1 MNEQST
7 AKEGK
12 WKSFFCLL
20 AHGKIAWGFVAIGYI
35 ISLASGAIA
44 LQFSNKMGDL
54 VAGDFSM
61 GTLYGFIWMT
71 ALYALFNG
79 LSNIVM
85 TIAQTKSVK
94 NLRTVLWN
102 KLMRLPSSH
111 PMSSKSSE
119 MLSTI
124 TVDATTSMTYV
135 LMCLVG
141 IPTAIYFV
149 VLAAIQAASMSTR
162 FLIPIFCLVPVY
174 VVYGII
180 IGKLN
185 QKTNVKV
192 QTSIGMLTGFLSERL
207 RNLDLIKA
215 YNSQLTEEE
224 AGTEAARKLYKQN
237 CFLTTINTGII
248 LYTLL
253 FDSVCVIM
261 AVLFGSSMI
270 KAGTLRPQEWA
281 NFFILLPMVNNMLRS
296 ASGMWVNAKGALG
309 FTARISAL
317 LEAPEEK
324 TDGKAVD
331 KIGNIALCNVSF
343 SYGEKR
349 VLDRISFTIP
359 MGKRTAIVGYSG
371 SGKSTLLNLIERFYT
386 PDEGVITLAGENIA
400 ELELCDYRN
409 KIAYVQQDTGMF
421 SGTVREALLYGIT
434 DEKSDD
440 ELLDVLKKVS
450 LYEDVQRLPA
460 GLNSK
465 VALWGASLSGG
476 QRQKLVIAREMLK
489 PSPIILLDEPTSALD
504 LTAQSTVFDAIL
516 HYFDGRTIVTVTH
529 DLRLIAE
536 ADQIVVIDNGMVVAH
551 GIHTELL
558 DRCELYKKLVEEKA
572 FEEVYGE

>member
-1 MNEQST
+1 MKEQST
-7 AKEGK
+7 GKEGK
-12 WKSFFCLL
+12 WKSFFYLL
-20 AHGKIAWGFVAIGYI
+20 THGKIAWGFVVIGYI
-35 ISLASGAIA
+35 VSLASGSIA

-54 VAGDFSM
+54 VAGDFSV

-85 TIAQTKSVK
+85 MIAQTKSVK

-111 PMSSKSSE
+111 PMASRSSE

-141 IPTAIYFV
+141 IPAAIYFV
-149 VLAAIQAASMSTR
+149 VLAATQAASMSTR
-162 FLIPIFCLVPVY
+162 FLIPIFSLVPVY

-180 IGKLN
+180 MGRFN
-185 QKTNVKV
+185 QKTNLKV

-224 AGTEAARKLYKQN
+224 AGREAAQKLYKQN
-237 CFLTTINTGII
+237 CFLTTINTGIT

-296 ASGMWVNAKGALG
+296 ASGMWVNVKGALG

-317 LEAPEEK
+317 LEAPEER
-324 TDGKAVD
+324 TDGKAID
-331 KIGNIALCNVSF
+331 KVGDIALRNVSF
-343 SYGEKR
+343 SYGEKK

-359 MGKRTAIVGYSG
+359 KDKRTAIVGYSG

-400 ELELCDYRN
+400 ELDLCDYRN
-409 KIAYVQQDTGMF
+409 RIAYVQQDTGMF

-434 DEKSDD
+434 NKKSDD

-450 LYEDVQRLPA
+450 LYEDVQKLDE
-460 GLNSK
+460 GLDSK

-489 PSPIILLDEPTSALD
+489 ASPIILLDEPTSALD
-504 LTAQSTVFDAIL
+504 LTAQNTVFDAIL
-516 HYFDGRTIVTVTH
+516 HHFDGRTVVTVTH

-536 ADQIVVIDNGMVVAH
+536 ADQIVVIDNGTVVDH
-551 GIHTELL
+551 GIHTDLM
-558 DRCELYKKLVEEKA
+558 DRCELYKKLVKEKA